1 MINYNDKIFKPVS
14 VSSNGEVSEEVL
26 FHYHQKGDI
35 LNCTYKGGQIKYGHL
50 IGKVNKNGG
59 IDIRYH
65 QINSMNELLTGTCH
79 SVPKIN
85 KDGKILLSETWQ
97 WTSGDK
103 SKGTSVLIEI

>member
-1 MINYNDKIFKPVS
+1 MINYNNKIFKPVS

-26 FHYHQKGDI
+26 FHYHQEGDI

-50 IGKVNKNGG
+50 IGKVNKNGE

-65 QINSMNELLTGTCH
+65 QINSMNELLTGICL

-85 KDGKILLSETWQ
+85 NDGKILLSETWQ